1 MYIVTKG
8 QEVSVVIRD
17 ESKELTPETIMLL
30 MLRTKDIVTAIVMA
44 YVREQV
50 RLQLIVIM
58 SL

>member
-30 MLRTKDIVTAIVMA
+30 MLRMKDIVTAIVMA

-50 RLQLIVIM
+50 SLQLIVIM